1 MLPFS
6 ARGARKIAFCASL
19 LALGVPLAAQELHL
33 LPQPLEITVTQSSFP
48 VNAQTRIVVARAHAA
63 EDKVAAEMLAE
74 EIARYTGRK
83 PSITVAPA
91 MPAVMRDVIYLV
103 RWEDDGRARTLLA
116 AQGLKNFDRKLGE
129 EGYLLL
135 ADSSKVMVAGGGG
148 AGLFYGVQTL
158 RQLIRPQGGKAAC
171 PGVQV
176 RDWPAMPWR
185 GVHDD
190 VSRGPVPTLE
200 QLKREVRT
208 LSEYKVNLFSLY
220 MENVFD
226 TQSEPLIPPPEG
238 KLTAAEIKELVAYAA
253 RYHVTVMPE
262 QQAFG
267 HLHHVLKYER
277 YNDLAETPHGHV
289 LAPVNEK
296 SYALIA
302 NLYAEIAPLFPG
314 PLFHIGSDETFEL
327 GKGQTKTK
335 AEQVGLG
342 RVYLEH
348 LQRVAGMMKPYNKRL
363 LFWGDV
369 ALRYPELLGI
379 LPKEMIPVPWDYDP
393 KPSFDNIIKP
403 FRDAGFD
410 VMVSPGANNWG
421 RLYPDLEAAYVNTHN
436 FVRDGRKYGAI
447 GVLNTTWD
455 DDGETLFGMTW
466 PALAYGAAASWE
478 ADDSPIERF
487 RGSYDWAFYRNGDAT
502 FRQATEKLARSHPLL
517 DQAGVGGAYDD
528 WFWVDPFT
536 PEGAALMK
544 RAQPA
549 AHEMRL
555 AAEEA
560 LDSLARHR
568 AAARLHPETLE
579 SMELAGWRLDT
590 LGMQMQFTTEINA
603 YYWDAYQHQDDGGRV
618 YRDIREITGINARLE
633 DLRDATTRVR
643 GLYAK
648 AWAAENR
655 PYWLENV
662 LVRYDMQ
669 ALRYQQKIG
678 QVEAALRQYRASKT
692 LPAPESLGFYLKPEA
707 AAAAP

>member
-1 MLPFS
+1 MRLWLRRL
-6 ARGARKIAFCASL
+6 ALCACL
-19 LALGVPLAAQELHL
+19 LAVGSTLAAQELHL
-33 LPQPLEITVTQSSFP
+33 LPQPREIKQTSESFP
-48 VNAQTRIVVARAHAA
+48 VDAQTRIVMARAHAA
-63 EDKVAAEMLAE
+63 EDKPGAEMLAE

-83 PSITVAPA
+83 PPIAVAPA
-91 MPAVMRDVIYLV
+91 MPAVMRNVIYLA

-116 AQGLKNFDRKLGE
+116 AQGLKNFDQKLGE

-135 ADSSKVMVAGGGG
+135 ADSSKVIVAGGGG
-148 AGLFYGVQTL
+148 AGLFYGAQTL
-158 RQLIRPQGGKAAC
+158 RQLIRLQGGRAAC
-171 PGVQV
+171 PGVQI
-176 RDWPAMPWR
+176 RDWPAMAWR

-226 TQSEPLIPPPEG
+226 TQSEPLIPPPDG
-238 KLTAAEIKELVAYAA
+238 KLTAAEIKELVAYA
-253 RYHVTVMPE
+253 RLYHVTVMPE

-277 YNDLAETPHGHV
+277 YGELAETPHGHV

-302 NLYAEIAPLFPG
+302 NLYAEIMPLFPG
-314 PLFHIGSDETFEL
+314 PLFHIGSDETYEL
-327 GKGQTKTK
+327 GQGQTKAK
-335 AEQVGLG
+335 AAQVGLG

-502 FRQATEKLARSHPLL
+502 FRQATEKLARAHPLL
-517 DQAGVGGAYDD
+517 EQAGVGGAYDE
-528 WFWVDPFT
+528 WYWVDPFT

-544 RAQPA
+544 KAQPA

-555 AAEEA
+555 EAEEA

-590 LGMQMQFTTEINA
+590 LGMQMQFTVEINA

-633 DLRDATTRVR
+633 DLRDATTRVK

-662 LVRYDMQ
+662 LIRYDMQ

-678 QVEAALRQYRASKT
+678 QVEAALRQYRATKT
-692 LPAPESLGFYLKPEA
+692 LPAPESLGFYLKP
-707 AAAAP
+707 

>member
-1 MLPFS
+1 MQSQSWSKAVL
-6 ARGARKIAFCASL
+6 GASL
-19 LALGVPLAAQELHL
+19 LALSLPLAGQELHL
-33 LPQPLEITVTQSSFP
+33 LPQPREIQQTQSSFP
-48 VNAQTRIVVARAHAA
+48 VDARTRIVVARAHAA

-74 EIARYTGRK
+74 EIALYTGRK
-83 PSITVAPA
+83 PSITLAPG
-91 MPAVMRDVIYLV
+91 MPAVMRNVIYLV
-103 RWEDDGRARTLLA
+103 RWEDDARARTALA
-116 AQGLKNFDRKLGE
+116 AQGLKNFDQKLGE

-135 ADSSKVMVAGGGG
+135 ADSSKVIVSGGGG
-148 AGLFYGVQTL
+148 AGLYYGVQTL
-158 RQLIRPQGGKAAC
+158 RQLIRPQGGKVVC
-171 PGVQV
+171 PGVQI
-176 RDWPAMPWR
+176 RDWPALRWR

-190 VSRGPVPTLE
+190 VSRGPIPTLE
-200 QLKREVRT
+200 QLKREVKT

-226 TQSEPLIPPPEG
+226 TQSEPLLPPAEG
-238 KLTAAEIKELVAYAA
+238 KLTAAEIKELVAYAQL
-253 RYHVTVMPE
+253 YHVTVMPE

-277 YNDLAETPHGHV
+277 YSELAETPHGHV
-289 LAPVNEK
+289 LAPVEEK

-302 NLYAEIAPLFPG
+302 SLYAEIVPLFPG

-327 GKGQTKTK
+327 GKGRTKAK

-348 LQRVAGMMKPYNKRL
+348 LQRVAGMMKPYDKRL
-363 LFWGDV
+363 VFWGDV

-379 LPKEMIPVPWDYDP
+379 LPKEMVPVPWDYDP
-393 KPSFDNIIKP
+393 KPSFDKIIKP

-410 VMVSPGANNWG
+410 VMISPGANNWS
-421 RLYPDLEAAYVNTHN
+421 RLYPDLEAAYVNIHN
-436 FVRDGRKYGAI
+436 FVRDGRKHGAI

-455 DDGETLFGMTW
+455 DDGEALFGMTW
-466 PALAYGAAASWE
+466 PALTYGAAASWE

-487 RGSYDWAFYRNGDAT
+487 RASYDWAFYRSEDAT
-502 FRQATEKLARSHPLL
+502 FRQATEKLARAHPLL
-517 DQAGVGGAYDD
+517 DQAGLGGAYDD

-544 RAQPA
+544 KGQPA
-549 AHEMRL
+549 AREMRL

-560 LDSLARHR
+560 LDSLTRHR

-590 LGMQMQFTTEINA
+590 LGMQMQFTAEINA
-603 YYWDAYQHQDDGGRV
+603 YYWDAYQHQEDGGRV

-633 DLRDATTRVR
+633 DLRDATLRVR

-648 AWAAENR
+648 AWAGENR

-678 QVEAALRQYRASKT
+678 EVEAALRQYRASKT
-692 LPAPESLGFYLKPEA
+692 LPAPESLGFYLKP
-707 AAAAP
+707 